1 MRIRSFVLGVGIVA
15 LAGCGGSSA
24 TSPASSGGGGGGGG
38 TTIGTPPANT
48 VYALPTSQFNPT
60 TLNVSANTSVT
71 FTFFTTTH
79 NVTFDAVAGRP
90 TDIGNSNGTSVSRT
104 FATQGT
110 FTYSCTLHPGMTG
123 SVVVGP

>member
-1 MRIRSFVLGVGIVA
+1 MRIRSFVLGVMLCA
-15 LAGCGGSSA
+15 LSACGSGSVSISA
-24 TSPASSGGGGGGGG
+24 TAPGGGG
-38 TTIGTPPANT
+38 TTIGNPPANT
-48 VYALPTSQFNPT
+48 VYALPSSQFNPT

-79 NVTFDAVAGRP
+79 NVSFDVVAGRP
-90 TDIGNSNGTSVSRT
+90 ADIGNSSGTSVART

-110 FTYSCTLHPGMTG
+110 FTFNCTLHPGMSG

>member
-1 MRIRSFVLGVGIVA
+1 MRIRSFVLGLGVA
-15 LAGCGGSSA
+15 ALSGCGGGGSSA
-24 TSPASSGGGGGGGG
+24 TSPGGSSGGGG

-48 VYALPTSQFNPT
+48 VFALPANQFNPT

-79 NVTFDAVAGRP
+79 NVTFDLVTGRP
-90 TDIGNSNGTSVSRT
+90 VDIANSNGTSVART

-110 FTYSCTLHPGMTG
+110 FTYNCTLHPGMSG

>member
-1 MRIRSFVLGVGIVA
+1 MRIRSFVLGVVVVA
-15 LAGCGGSSA
+15 LGGCGGGSSA
-24 TSPASSGGGGGGGG
+24 TSPGGGSGGGGGG

-48 VYALPTSQFNPT
+48 VFALPGSQFNPP
-60 TLNVSANTSVT
+60 TLNVTVNTSVT

-79 NVTFDAVAGRP
+79 NVTFDVVTGRP
-90 TDIGNSNGTSVSRT
+90 ADIPNSNGTSVSRT

-110 FTYSCTLHPGMTG
+110 FTYSCTLHPGMSG